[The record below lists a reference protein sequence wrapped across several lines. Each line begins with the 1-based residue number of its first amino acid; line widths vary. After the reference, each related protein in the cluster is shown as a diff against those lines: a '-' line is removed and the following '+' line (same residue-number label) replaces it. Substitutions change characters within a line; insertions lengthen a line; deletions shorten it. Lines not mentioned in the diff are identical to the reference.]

1 MRCLFAR
8 HSAALLT
15 PLGCQQLSR
24 YPLLPRVTSSGLDLV
39 PWGLQLSPPSAS
51 LPSFPTSIPQ
61 HRELQVNPMAT
72 SALGIISGRPLPLA
86 VIGQSPQVLF
96 IYGFL
101 LWLYSQRGVRNEGRK
116 PARVRVSVRVQVVV
130 YQASAHPMQGKSL
143 TTESLSVGFLESV

>member
-1 MRCLFAR
+1 VRCLLAR
-8 HSAALLT
+8 DSAALLT

-24 YPLLPRVTSSGLDLV
+24 CSLLPRVTSSGLDLV

-51 LPSFPTSIPQ
+51 LPSFPTSTPQ

-72 SALGIISGRPLPLA
+72 SALGIISGRPLA

-130 YQASAHPMQGKSL
+130 YETSAHPGQGKSL
-143 TTESLSVGFLESV
+143 TTGSLPVGFLESV